1 MKALR
6 YFQKDIKKRLLK
18 YKKVS
23 GNVLLIRKKK
33 KYKKAEVF
41 YLVSGDNYKNIFVL
55 ETSSQGKTL
64 KQWKDTLPLLE
75 KIIVNNILRKTKLK
89 LDKILY
95 IGLS

>member
-41 YLVSGDNYKNIFVL
+41 YLVSGDNYKNVFVL